1 MFDILKTASLETLYM
16 VFFSTVF
23 ALILGGP
30 IAIVLYIVKPGG
42 LKENKL
48 VFRVLDFIINILR
61 SIPFIIMM
69 ILVFPLS
76 KLIVGKSIGSTAS
89 IVPLAIAAAPFVSR
103 MFETSF
109 NKVDRGIIEAA
120 QSMGSSNKEIIFKVL
135 LPEAR
140 ANLIN
145 DITMTIINL
154 IGYSAMA
161 GSIGGGGLG
170 DTAVRYGVNNYQFDV
185 LIMAVIIIVLLVQ
198 LVQYIGTKLSRKA
211 NKL

>member
-1 MFDILKTASLETLYM
+1 MFDILKSATLETIYM

-23 ALILGGP
+23 AFILGPP
-30 IAIVLYIVKPGG
+30 IAILLYIVRPRG
-42 LKENKL
+42 LKENKF
-48 VFRVLDFIINILR
+48 VFRILDFIINILR

-76 KLIVGKSIGSTAS
+76 KLIVGKSIGSTAA
-89 IVPLAIAAAPFVSR
+89 IVPLAIAAAPFVTR
-103 MFETSF
+103 MFEASF
-109 NKVDRGIIEAA
+109 EKVDRGIIEAA
-120 QSMGSSNKEIIFKVL
+120 KSMGSSNGQIIFKVL

-185 LIMAVIIIVLLVQ
+185 LVMAVIIIVLLVQ
-198 LVQYIGTKLSRKA
+198 LVQYIGTRLSMKA